1 GALRGKK
8 RKGKKQCRV
17 ADKNI
22 AIDDEHPGNLRGIEN
37 KRARDGK
44 KMAPEA
50 PRDEKTRERPQ
61 GFSRERASRRP
72 PNAERKPIYEGDVEG
87 NIAKIDQNLK
97 GKRYIGPPAPDDRAH
112 KGIICKRERRRPDP
126 NVEIKPPRAGDFGS
140 GGKRAKADP
149 GDRRLE
155 ANHNDADGHGND
167 QGAQERSVLLA
178 PVICPQGLRGEP
190 RGSHAQETKTPKEKV
205 EHDSRGGDGAEKIRL
220 SEPADHRRI
229 GNAEQRRRQMGERH
243 RQGEPRY
250 AGVADLR
257 RIYSSTFI
265 GGHHAATRSAGV
277 AHIHEPQHQPDGNDD
292 RGSRK
297 DIFGDL
303 TNRIETKAPDA
314 IDELY
319 DPAKYVLWPNVEPHQ
334 KSADDQGHENKAQ
347 EYAARRAAQKT
358 VNRRLVTRPI
368 RVGGARILPRCRPM
382 GRHLRRRT
390 VIFAHA
396 KPRTSKPRNQKPWD
410 IILADSLRGVSTS
423 RQLKRDGGGFAATD
437 AQRRR
442 TALQPVF
449 LHRREQGHDDS
460 GTRCADRMAERTS
473 AAMHID
479 FFMRQTEFPHRRH
492 GDNREG
498 LVDLEKID
506 VRQRPAG
513 FVHQL
518 SQR

>member
-1 GALRGKK
+1 MKTLCVPRAKRLPAHLLRRRREAVEEIGRNENEVQQNCIGGKLYIASPGALRGKK

-22 AIDDEHPGNLRGIEN
+22 AIDHEHPGNLRGIEN

-72 PNAERKPIYEGDVEG
+72 LHAKRKPIYEGAVEG

-126 NVEIKPPRAGDFGS
+126 DVEIKPSRAGDFG
-140 GGKRAKADP
+140 GGSKRAKADP

-155 ANHNDADGHGND
+155 ENHNDADGHGND
-167 QGAQERSVLLA
+167 QGAQECCALLA

-243 RQGEPRY
+243 RQCEPRY

-265 GGHHAATRSAGV
+265 GGHRAATLSAGV

-334 KSADDQGHENKAQ
+334 KSADDQGHEN
-347 EYAARRAAQKT
+347 
-358 VNRRLVTRPI
+358 
-368 RVGGARILPRCRPM
+368 
-382 GRHLRRRT
+382 
-390 VIFAHA
+390 
-396 KPRTSKPRNQKPWD
+396 
-410 IILADSLRGVSTS
+410 
-423 RQLKRDGGGFAATD
+423 
-437 AQRRR
+437 
-442 TALQPVF
+442 
-449 LHRREQGHDDS
+449 
-460 GTRCADRMAERTS
+460 
-473 AAMHID
+473 
-479 FFMRQTEFPHRRH
+479 
-492 GDNREG
+492 
-498 LVDLEKID
+498 
-506 VRQRPAG
+506 
-513 FVHQL
+513 
-518 SQR
+518 